1 MYGSMMQ
8 NLIAERFRHGL
19 EKADRRPRIDTW
31 RDREPTLHRR
41 ASPGSY
47 VRALV
52 ALIVRS

>member
-1 MYGSMMQ
+1 MMQ

-19 EKADRRPRIDTW
+19 EEADRRPRIDTW

-41 ASPGSY
+41 ASPGAY

-52 ALIVRS
+52 ASIVRS